1 MQEALREARIRPA
14 EKEDWESQLKE
25 NFDASVEVLAN
36 AQPLLNS
43 HSRTAELA
51 WNHLKR
57 SRQER
62 FLEVVNDRMD
72 RTGEDFTTAWSNCK
86 KERSDLFERL
96 AQPDRSR

>member
-1 MQEALREARIRPA
+1 M
-14 EKEDWESQLKE
+14 
-25 NFDASVEVLAN
+25 EVLAN
-36 AQPLLNS
+36 AQPLLNT

-72 RTGEDFTTAWSNCK
+72 RTGEDFTTAWSNGK

>member
-1 MQEALREARIRPA
+1 MQGALREARIWPA
-14 EKEDWESQLKE
+14 EKEEWESQLRE
-25 NFDASVEVLAN
+25 NFDESVEVLAN
-36 AQPLLNS
+36 AQPILNT

-51 WNHLKR
+51 GSHFKM

-86 KERSDLFERL
+86 RERSDLFERL